1 MHNWRIETLISKTGK
16 SSKKISMYV
25 NQKTLTKREIWKK
38 FTESLSYEKIANLL
52 NELGDEDNEV
62 LLEKMMEI
70 IKKKRNPSFRKTIKI
85 WDTYIIV
92 GFLEKYSFK
101 DSEWQLNLLSSFYN

>member
-1 MHNWRIETLISKTGK
+1 MLDWQNALVKDATFRKIRVFQQAWFIIKCKNFLMHNWRIETLISKTGK

-25 NQKTLTKREIWKK
+25 TKKTLTKREIWKK

-70 IKKKRNPSFRKTIKI
+70 IKKKKSFI
-85 WDTYIIV
+85 
-92 GFLEKYSFK
+92 
-101 DSEWQLNLLSSFYN
+101 